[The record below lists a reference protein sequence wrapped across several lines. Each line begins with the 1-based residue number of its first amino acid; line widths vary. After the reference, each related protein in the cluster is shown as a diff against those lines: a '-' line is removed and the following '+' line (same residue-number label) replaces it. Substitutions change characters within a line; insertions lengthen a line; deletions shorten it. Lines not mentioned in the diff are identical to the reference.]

1 MLLPLS
7 PTPKHDH
14 APGTATAIYT
24 ALTDAAANPTGRDQ
38 KMGSL
43 RTANLKHNRAF
54 AFAVKATKEANTAI
68 VAPAKAKKA
77 KAA

>member
-1 MLLPLS
+1 
-7 PTPKHDH
+7 
-14 APGTATAIYT
+14 
-24 ALTDAAANPTGRDQ
+24 
-38 KMGSL
+38 MGSL

-54 AFAVKATKEANTAI
+54 AFAVKATKDTRTAP